1 MKNNNEKQQQ
11 LTFNLHKDFVFL
23 FHWFLKQFITY
34 QVISRLVLVF
44 MPNDSILA
52 KLYFELRGPVGLVTA
67 VGFESTLCPNGAHNA
82 LRFKLNLKI

>member
-1 MKNNNEKQQQ
+1 MAEKLPIPCKTQNNQS
-11 LTFNLHKDFVFL
+11 V
-23 FHWFLKQFITY
+23 ITY